1 MFQKHKRPKTDKTL
15 DFTLFATI
23 SLLTAF
29 GAVMVYSGSVLVA
42 LKLGFEPQHY
52 FIRQLIWIAI
62 GLISGYIAFKID
74 YRILPKL
81 APYMLGFATL
91 LLIVVLLL
99 NWNDPIKRWIDF
111 GFFDL
116 QPSEIAKLCFLI
128 YLSSWL
134 AKRKEVSNITREN
147 ITKHLTKDLL
157 PFLFS
162 LFVVSILVL
171 MEPDLDTT
179 FILVATS
186 LIVYFIAGNDLLHFI
201 GSGSVLLMFIGVLT
215 VAMKTA
221 SYRLERF
228 TNWRDFWIN
237 SAIQDPYGAG
247 YQLKQILVAVASGGI
262 LGVGFGNSR
271 QKFHY
276 LGDTAFSDTIF
287 AIFAEEFGFIGSVL
301 LVLAFFIIL
310 YRGYAIAKNAPDKL
324 GYLLAISITT
334 WITIQAT
341 LHIASNVALIP
352 INGNTLP
359 FISYG
364 GSSTIINLTAIG
376 LLLNI
381 SRTTSKEKIPR
392 TTSRK
397 KLKKHKT
404 SILSKINPKNWI
416 SDIFN

>member
-1 MFQKHKRPKTDKTL
+1 MFQKHKRPKIDKTL

-81 APYMLGFATL
+81 APYMLGFAIL

-162 LFVVSILVL
+162 LFVVSILIF

-179 FILVATS
+179 IILVTTS

-201 GSGSVLLMFIGVLT
+201 GSGSIFLMFIGVLT

-228 TNWRDFWIN
+228 ANWRGFWIN
-237 SAIQDPYGAG
+237 STIQDPYGAG

-287 AIFAEEFGFIGSVL
+287 AIFAEEFGFVGSVL

-310 YRGYAIAKNAPDKL
+310 YRGYTIAKNAPDKL

-381 SRTTSKEKIPR
+381 SKTTSKEKIPR
-392 TTSRK
+392 TTSRRK
-397 KLKKHKT
+397 SKKHKT

-416 SDIFN
+416 SDVFN